1 MTAVTATMTLRAVDG
16 GCFFVLGVMDLVLE
30 TFLVIGTGTDAVI
43 RRLHYFLFRSPSKL
57 SEWNLAWATIGLGG
71 ICSLDRASAGGR
83 DVFID
88 ASRLVIGGLHT
99 VPRVSI
105 THPSAHEIALG
116 IYGLILMAAG
126 AALLWGIY
134 CARTSPGVRRDA
146 LLFLQVIWVWSAG
159 LIVPFH
165 LWTVTGIFV
174 LILALTSIALHR
186 RALSEDRRRNER
198 QQTDS

>member
-1 MTAVTATMTLRAVDG
+1 MSAFATTITTRTVDE
-16 GCFFVLGVMDLVLE
+16 GCFFVLEVMDLVLE
-30 TFLVIGTGTDAVI
+30 TFLAIGTGTDAVI
-43 RRLHYFLFRSPSKL
+43 RRLHYFLFRSPAKL

-71 ICSLDRASAGGR
+71 VCLLDRASAGGR

-88 ASRLVIGGLHT
+88 ASRLVIGGLHV

-116 IYGLILMAAG
+116 IYGSILMAAG

-146 LLFLQVIWVWSAG
+146 LLVLQVVWVWSAG
-159 LIVPFH
+159 LIIPFH
-165 LWTVTGIFV
+165 PGTVTGLFV
-174 LILALTSIALHR
+174 MVLALTSIALHR
-186 RALSEDRRRNER
+186 RVLSEDRRRDER
-198 QQTDS
+198 Q

>member
-1 MTAVTATMTLRAVDG
+1 MTAIVNG
-16 GCFFVLGVMDLVLE
+16 GCFIVLGVMDLVLE
-30 TFLVIGTGTDAVI
+30 TFLAIGTGADVII

-71 ICSLDRASAGGR
+71 ICLLDRASAGGR

-88 ASRLVIGGLHT
+88 ASHLVIGGLQD
-99 VPRVSI
+99 VPQVSI

-116 IYGLILMAAG
+116 IYGTMLMAAG

-134 CARTSPGVRRDA
+134 CVRTSPGVRRDA
-146 LLFLQVIWVWSAG
+146 LFVLQVLWVWSAG
-159 LIVPFH
+159 IIVPFH

-174 LILALTSIALHR
+174 VILALTSIALHR
-186 RALSEDRRRNER
+186 RALSEDRRRDER